1 MNINGDFKMQKTEL
15 KSFSFF
21 LEKSIAWR
29 PLVTGSAILLSA
41 FLMFF
46 ASFSHADSGFKHW
59 IKEFK
64 KIAIAHNISPS
75 TFHMAFKDIN
85 AIDPEVL
92 KSAAYQP
99 EFIAPSWNYFD
110 NRVHDIAII
119 EGRRQAKKWNKW
131 LLQIEERFGVD
142 RNILLAIWSME
153 SNYGKILANKSV
165 MHDTIRSLATLA
177 YADKKREKYA
187 HTQLISAMKILQSG
201 EIKRS
206 QLTGSWA
213 GALGHT
219 QFIPSSYLAYAVD
232 INQDGRRDI
241 WNFVPDALATAAN
254 LLHKNGWQPNLIWGV
269 EVKVPQGKKLPE
281 GWYSFEQWKKLGVKY
296 ANGHPLPTLAEQAML
311 KYPDGEKGPIFLV
324 TKNFFVLKRYNNA
337 DRYALAVA
345 LLADRIA
352 GRPGL
357 VHDWQR
363 PFQPITFQECKE
375 LQSRLSALGY
385 YKGDI
390 DGKIGTASR
399 KAIKAFQLHYGLK
412 ENGYPSSQVLFLL
425 RQQ

>member
-15 KSFSFF
+15 KTLF
-21 LEKSIAWR
+21 LEKSITWR
-29 PLVTGSAILLSA
+29 TLFTVSAVIFSA
-41 FLMFF
+41 FFMFF
-46 ASFSHADSGFKHW
+46 ISLSYADSGFKHW

-64 KIAIAHNISPS
+64 KIAIAHNITPS
-75 TFHMAFKDIN
+75 TFHMAFKGVN

-99 EFIAPSWNYFD
+99 EFVAPSWNYFD
-110 NRVHDIAII
+110 NRVHDIAIE
-119 EGRRQAKKWNKW
+119 EGRRQTQKWNKW
-131 LLQIEERFGVD
+131 LLQIEKRFGVD

-153 SNYGKILANKSV
+153 SNYGKVLANKSV
-165 MHDTIRSLATLA
+165 MRDTIRSLATLA
-177 YADKKREKYA
+177 YADKKRAKYA
-187 HTQLISAMKILQSG
+187 YTQLIAAMKILQSG

-232 INQDGRRDI
+232 MDQDGRRDI
-241 WNFVPDALATAAN
+241 WNSVPDALATAAN

-269 EVKVPQGKKLPE
+269 EVKVPQGKNLPE
-281 GWYSFEQWKKLGVKY
+281 GWYSFEQWKKLGVKH
-296 ANGHPLPTLAEQAML
+296 ANGHPLPTSAEQAIL
-311 KYPDGEKGPIFLV
+311 KYPDGAKGPIFLV
-324 TKNFFVLKRYNNA
+324 TKNFFVLKHYNNA
-337 DRYALAVA
+337 DRYAFAVG

-352 GRPGL
+352 GHPGL
-357 VHDWQR
+357 VNDWQR
-363 PFQPITFQECKE
+363 PFQPLTFQECKE

-385 YKGDI
+385 YKGNV

-399 KAIKAFQLHYGLK
+399 KAIKAFQLRHGLK
-412 ENGYPSSQVLFLL
+412 ANGYPSPQVLFLL
-425 RQQ
+425 RKQ

>member
-1 MNINGDFKMQKTEL
+1 MQKTEL

-131 LLQIEERFGVD
+131 LLQIEKRFGVD

>member
-1 MNINGDFKMQKTEL
+1 MQKTEL

-131 LLQIEERFGVD
+131 LLQIEKRFGVD

-187 HTQLISAMKILQSG
+187 HTQLISALKILQSG

-390 DGKIGTASR
+390 DGQIGTASR

>member
-1 MNINGDFKMQKTEL
+1 MQKIEFRRAL
-15 KSFSFF
+15 
-21 LEKSIAWR
+21 I
-29 PLVTGSAILLSA
+29 TGFVVLLSA
-41 FLMFF
+41 FLMLF
-46 ASFSHADSGFKHW
+46 ASFAYADSGFKHW

-64 KIAIAHNISPS
+64 TIAIAHNITPS
-75 TFHMAFKDIN
+75 TFHMAFKDVD

-99 EFIAPSWNYFD
+99 EFVAPSWDYFD
-110 NRVHDIAII
+110 NRVHDIAIV
-119 EGRRQAKKWNKW
+119 EGQRQAKKWNKW

-142 RNILLAIWSME
+142 YNILLAIWSME
-153 SNYGKILANKSV
+153 SNYGKILTNKSV

-177 YADKKREKYA
+177 YADKRRAKYA
-187 HTQLISAMKILQSG
+187 RTQLIAAMQILQSG

-254 LLHKNGWQPNLIWGV
+254 LLHKNGWKPNLIWGV
-269 EVKVPQGKKLPE
+269 EVKVPQGKNLPE
-281 GWYSFEQWKKLGVKY
+281 GWFSFEQWKKLGVKC
-296 ANGHPLPTLAEQAML
+296 ANGHSLPPLAEQAIL
-311 KYPDGEKGPIFLV
+311 KYPDGDKGPIFLV

-337 DRYALAVA
+337 DRYAFAVS
-345 LLADRIA
+345 LLADRLA
-352 GRPGL
+352 GHLGL

-390 DGKIGTASR
+390 DGQIGTASR
-399 KAIKAFQLHYGLK
+399 KAIKDFQLHHGLK

>member
-1 MNINGDFKMQKTEL
+1 MQKTEL

>member
-1 MNINGDFKMQKTEL
+1 
-15 KSFSFF
+15 
-21 LEKSIAWR
+21 
-29 PLVTGSAILLSA
+29 
-41 FLMFF
+41 MFF

-131 LLQIEERFGVD
+131 LLQIEKRFGVD

>member
-1 MNINGDFKMQKTEL
+1 MQKTEL

-131 LLQIEERFGVD
+131 LLQIEKRFGVD

-241 WNFVPDALATAAN
+241 WNFIPDALATAAN

>member
-1 MNINGDFKMQKTEL
+1 MQKTEL
-15 KSFSFF
+15 KTFSFLEGSINRKMLITGF
-21 LEKSIAWR
+21 L
-29 PLVTGSAILLSA
+29 ILLSA

-46 ASFSHADSGFKHW
+46 ASFAYADSGFKHW
-59 IKEFK
+59 IKEFRK
-64 KIAIAHNISPS
+64 TAIAHNITPS
-75 TFHMAFKDIN
+75 TFHMAFKGVN
-85 AIDPEVL
+85 TIDPAVL

-99 EFIAPSWNYFD
+99 EFVAPSWNYFD
-110 NRVHDIAII
+110 NRVHDIAIA

-165 MHDTIRSLATLA
+165 MRDAIRSLATLA
-177 YADKKREKYA
+177 YADKKRAKYA
-187 HTQLISAMKILQSG
+187 HTQLIAAMKILQNG

-219 QFIPSSYLAYAVD
+219 QFIPSSYLTYAVD
-232 INQDGRRDI
+232 MDKDGRRDI
-241 WNFVPDALATAAN
+241 WTSVPDALATAAN
-254 LLHKNGWQPNLIWGV
+254 LLHKNGWQPQLIWGV
-269 EVKVPQGKKLPE
+269 EVKVPQGKNLPS
-281 GWYSFEQWKKLGVKY
+281 GWYSFEQWKKLGIKC
-296 ANGHPLPTLAEQAML
+296 ANGHPLPPLVEQAIL
-311 KYPDGEKGPIFLV
+311 KYPDGARGPVFLV

-352 GRPGL
+352 GHPGL

-363 PFQPITFQECKE
+363 PFQPLTFQECKE

-385 YKGDI
+385 YKGNI

-399 KAIKAFQLHYGLK
+399 KAIKAFQLRHGLK
-412 ENGYPSSQVLFLL
+412 TNGYPSSQVLFLL
-425 RQQ
+425 RKQ

>member
-1 MNINGDFKMQKTEL
+1 MQKTEL
-15 KSFSFF
+15 KTFSFLEVSINRRMLITGF
-21 LEKSIAWR
+21 L
-29 PLVTGSAILLSA
+29 VILLA

-46 ASFSHADSGFKHW
+46 ASFAYADSGFKHW

-64 KIAIAHNISPS
+64 KTAIAHNITPS
-75 TFHMAFKDIN
+75 TFHMAFKGVNI
-85 AIDPEVL
+85 IDPKVL

-99 EFIAPSWNYFD
+99 EFVAPSWNYFD
-110 NRVHDIAII
+110 NRVHDIAIV

-165 MHDTIRSLATLA
+165 MRDTIRSLATLA
-177 YADKKREKYA
+177 YADKKRAKYA
-187 HTQLISAMKILQSG
+187 HTQLIAAMKILQNG

-219 QFIPSSYLAYAVD
+219 QFIPSSYLTYAVD
-232 INQDGRRDI
+232 MDKDGRRDI
-241 WNFVPDALATAAN
+241 WTSVPDALATAAN
-254 LLHKNGWQPNLIWGV
+254 LLHKNGWQPHLIWGV
-269 EVKVPQGKKLPE
+269 EVKVPQGKNLPS

-296 ANGHPLPTLAEQAML
+296 ANGYPLPPLVEQAIL
-311 KYPDGEKGPIFLV
+311 KYPDGAKGPIFLV

-337 DRYALAVA
+337 DRYAFAVA

-352 GRPGL
+352 GHPGL
-357 VHDWQR
+357 VNDWQR
-363 PFQPITFQECKE
+363 PFQPLTFQECKE

-385 YKGDI
+385 YKGNI

-399 KAIKAFQLHYGLK
+399 NAIKAFQLRHGLK
-412 ENGYPSSQVLFLL
+412 TNGYPSSQVLFLL
-425 RQQ
+425 RKQ

>member
-1 MNINGDFKMQKTEL
+1 MQKTEL

-131 LLQIEERFGVD
+131 LLQIEKRFGVD

-390 DGKIGTASR
+390 DGQIGTASR

>member
-15 KSFSFF
+15 KTFSF

-29 PLVTGSAILLSA
+29 TLFTVSAVIFSA
-41 FLMFF
+41 FFMFF
-46 ASFSHADSGFKHW
+46 ISLSYADSGFKHW

-64 KIAIAHNISPS
+64 KIAIAHNITPS
-75 TFHMAFKDIN
+75 TFHMAFKGVN

-99 EFIAPSWNYFD
+99 EFVAPSWNYFD
-110 NRVHDIAII
+110 NRVHDIAIL

-165 MHDTIRSLATLA
+165 MRDAIRSLATLA

-187 HTQLISAMKILQSG
+187 YTQLIAAMKILQSG

-269 EVKVPQGKKLPE
+269 EVKVPQGKNLPE
-281 GWYSFEQWKKLGVKY
+281 GWYSFEQWKKLGVKH
-296 ANGHPLPTLAEQAML
+296 ANGHPLPTSAEQAIL
-311 KYPDGEKGPIFLV
+311 KYPDGAKGPIFLV
-324 TKNFFVLKRYNNA
+324 TKNFFVLKHYNNA
-337 DRYALAVA
+337 DRYAFAVS

-352 GRPGL
+352 GHLGL

-390 DGKIGTASR
+390 DGQIGTASR

-425 RQQ
+425 RKQ

>member
-390 DGKIGTASR
+390 DGQIGTASR

>member
-1 MNINGDFKMQKTEL
+1 MQKTEL

-390 DGKIGTASR
+390 DGQIGTASR

>member
-1 MNINGDFKMQKTEL
+1 MQKTKL
-15 KSFSFF
+15 KTFFF
-21 LEKSIAWR
+21 LEKSINR
-29 PLVTGSAILLSA
+29 RTLITGFVVLLSA

-46 ASFSHADSGFKHW
+46 ASFAYADSGFRYW
-59 IKEFK
+59 IKEFRK
-64 KIAIAHNISPS
+64 TAIAHNITPS
-75 TFHMAFKDIN
+75 TFHMAFKGIN

-99 EFIAPSWNYFD
+99 EFIAPPWNYFD
-110 NRVHDIAII
+110 NRVHDIAIV

-153 SNYGKILANKSV
+153 SNYGKILTNKSV
-165 MHDTIRSLATLA
+165 MRDTIRSLATLA
-177 YADKKREKYA
+177 YADKKRAKYA
-187 HTQLISAMKILQSG
+187 HTQLIAAMKILQSG

-232 INQDGRRDI
+232 MDKDGRRDI
-241 WNFVPDALATAAN
+241 WTSVPDALATAAN
-254 LLHKNGWQPNLIWGV
+254 LLHKNGWQPHLIWGV
-269 EVKVPQGKKLPE
+269 EVKVPQGKNLPE

-296 ANGHPLPTLAEQAML
+296 ANGHPLPPLAEQAIL
-311 KYPDGEKGPIFLV
+311 KYPDGAKGPIFLV
-324 TKNFFVLKRYNNA
+324 TKNFFVIKRYNNA
-337 DRYALAVA
+337 DRYAFAVA

-352 GRPGL
+352 GHPGL
-357 VHDWQR
+357 VNDWQR
-363 PFQPITFQECKE
+363 PFQPLTFQECKE

-385 YKGDI
+385 YKENV

-399 KAIKAFQLHYGLK
+399 KAIKAFQLHHGLK
-412 ENGYPSSQVLFLL
+412 ANGYPSSQVLFLL
-425 RQQ
+425 RKQ